1 MIKHTFLLLGL
12 AFILSACSNEP
23 AEIKQ
28 DNENKTSQKTST
40 FTEFEFQ
47 KSLDSELQNR
57 LLIDMATHVLRKP
70 DAATWQTK
78 FDDEF
83 REFFTK
89 KASELEWLY
98 SINRQDTIYFYL
110 IRDGRDNNGR
120 ANRGVGGRMTWDAE
134 SQITF
139 FEELFVTK
147 IIDRINL
154 ERIGREFLTAVI
166 DNKTSKD
173 FIDSSSTSIEWP
185 DGRLFYSIE
194 KSEWRYVD

>member
-57 LLIDMATHVLRKP
+57 LLIDIATHVLRKP

-83 REFFTK
+83 RAYFIK

-98 SINRQDTIYFYL
+98 SINRQDTIFFYL

-120 ANRGVGGRMTWDAE
+120 ANRGVGGRMTLDAE

-154 ERIGREFLTAVI
+154 ERIGREFLAAVI